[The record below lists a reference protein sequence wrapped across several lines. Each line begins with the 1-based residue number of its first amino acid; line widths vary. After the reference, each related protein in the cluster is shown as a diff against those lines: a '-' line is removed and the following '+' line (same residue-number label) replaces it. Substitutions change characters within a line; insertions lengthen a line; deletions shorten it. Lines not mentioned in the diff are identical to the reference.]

1 MPASRV
7 SAALFTLAITLGA
20 CVAGVGAFLL
30 AIALLPDDAA
40 EGYAVL
46 RVDAAL
52 SDRVISDRLAASI
65 DNYIS
70 IGFVSESTQWV
81 FLNDFDTILAIP
93 LDEYQ
98 ERLAASALRPDPRD
112 DGYAARLHSFFV
124 RNDQRL
130 FFIPFARPSLLEELD
145 TVWVHK
151 TRSGSA
157 KLEASIAKGL
167 DNIPFSIEWL
177 GYDRE
182 PRYLYIAFAD
192 AACVL
197 AFLLW
202 LFMLCVVRQR
212 PLPAP
217 LPASASAPSAPVS
230 APGKRA
236 LPRLVVAGVMV
247 LFAVAVALAAR
258 SLPLLAERLR
268 LYHAPSGELRVGLIT
283 AAEYEAHIAF
293 QTSFTL
299 RPLGSG
305 VLNEKSYLRYDMGTD
320 GLIAG
325 TREQPT
331 PLSAPPPVLLEAP
344 LLLEAPFPLKKLM
357 DFLASFADYTEA
369 IPFSEPQ
376 LGDY

>member
-7 SAALFTLAITLGA
+7 RAAFFTLATTLGA
-20 CVAGVGAFLL
+20 CVVGVGAFLL
-30 AIALLPDDAA
+30 AITLLPDEAA

-46 RVDAAL
+46 RVDVAL
-52 SDRVISDRLAASI
+52 SDRVIGDRLAASI

-70 IGFVSESTQWV
+70 IDFVSESTQWV
-81 FLNDFDTILAIP
+81 FLNDFDTILSIP
-93 LDEYQ
+93 FDEYQ
-98 ERLAASALRPDPRD
+98 ERLSASALRPDPRD

-124 RNDQRL
+124 RNNQRL

-157 KLEASIAKGL
+157 KLEAAIAKGL
-167 DNIPFSIEWL
+167 DGISFSIEWL

-202 LFMLCVVRQR
+202 RFMLCVVRR
-212 PLPAP
+212 RAV
-217 LPASASAPSAPVS
+217 SAPVS

-236 LPRLVVAGVMV
+236 LPRLIVASVMV

-258 SLPLLAERLR
+258 SLPLLVERLR
-268 LYHAPSGELRVGLIT
+268 LYHTPSGELRADLID

-325 TREQPT
+325 TREQPAS
-331 PLSAPPPVLLEAP
+331 LPP
-344 LLLEAPFPLKKLM
+344 EAPFPLKKLM
-357 DFLASFADYTEA
+357 DFLVIFADYTEVV
-369 IPFSEPQ
+369 PFSEPQ

>member
-1 MPASRV
+1 V
-7 SAALFTLAITLGA
+7 
-20 CVAGVGAFLL
+20 GVGAFLL
-30 AIALLPDDAA
+30 AITPLPDEPA

-46 RVDAAL
+46 RVDADL
-52 SDRVISDRLAASI
+52 PDRVIGDRLVASI

-81 FLNDFDTILAIP
+81 FLNDFDTLLSIP

-98 ERLAASALRPDPRD
+98 ERLAVSVLRPDPRD

-124 RNDQRL
+124 RNNQRL
-130 FFIPFARPSLLEELD
+130 FFIPFARPSLTEELD
-145 TVWVHK
+145 TVWVQK

-157 KLEASIAKGL
+157 KLEAAIAKGL
-167 DNIPFSIEWL
+167 DEIPFSIEWL

-192 AACVL
+192 VACVL

-202 LFMLCVVRQR
+202 RFTLCAVRQR
-212 PLPAP
+212 PIPAP
-217 LPASASAPSAPVS
+217 ATAPVNAPTTVPLPTSASAPVNAPR
-230 APGKRA
+230 KRT
-236 LPRLVVAGVMV
+236 LPRLIVAGVMV
-247 LFAVAVALAAR
+247 LFAVAVTLSAR
-258 SLPLLAERLR
+258 SLPLLVDRLR
-268 LYHAPSGELRVGLIT
+268 LYHAPEGELAAGLID

-293 QTSFTL
+293 QTTFTL

-305 VLNEKSYLRYDMGTD
+305 VLNKNPYLRYDMGTD

-331 PLSAPPPVLLEAP
+331 PFPTEAKFPPEAP
-344 LLLEAPFPLKKLM
+344 LPLKKLM
-357 DFLASFADYTEA
+357 DFLASFADYTETVS
-369 IPFSEPQ
+369 FSEPQ